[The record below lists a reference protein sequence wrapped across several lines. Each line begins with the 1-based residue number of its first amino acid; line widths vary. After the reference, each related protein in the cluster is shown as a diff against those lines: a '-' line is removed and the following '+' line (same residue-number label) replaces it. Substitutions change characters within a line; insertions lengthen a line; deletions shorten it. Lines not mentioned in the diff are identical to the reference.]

1 MNYFKLKGKIL
12 AKSKGVYIMP
22 SIFLLLEIGIIV
34 LLDLLVSKEFIIREN
49 LFLTTILPMTAIIT
63 CSLLVAYII
72 YLVQL
77 LYYEDRSNGI
87 QFLMY
92 SKPISRRKIFFSNL
106 LAISVPAFI
115 LMLSFWILNAILFV
129 TFVPKI
135 SHLNAYIFSA
145 LLFAILVTLTFLSFT
160 YLICAKVNK
169 KIFSFIAITPLLL
182 NSLVSLVV
190 IADNFNYRKN
200 FNEVSKRINSNQIL
214 PMQFNSDGSLNINN
228 LNSEWNN
235 RKLKDIPSLQEYN
248 SYSTNSFVPTLD
260 INKKDKSLIWPY
272 FSWLDY
278 QQHAKNINELLT
290 NSNITNWKWKTKF
303 SYTKLDSNKYM
314 TFNAKNYNDEDKEF
328 VFSQINA
335 YSKNEFKNNVKQ
347 LISNILTKSSSYANV
362 SIIKNMLLQS
372 TNYLQNINSYNDIYN
387 STEFKKLIQEAWEK
401 IQPFF
406 ATFTSEFTDT
416 YNKIKELLIGKYG
429 EAFTNKT
436 IEQAMYNSQIYQNNP
451 SMINTLT
458 PHALSLLM
466 TTKYYSLN
474 KSKLNKIDI
483 KPAKLLANSLDDK
496 SKTYEFSGNLALKNA
511 DRLPSLIDYSI
522 VENTSD
528 SFVSMTKYVSYPNW
542 ISILYFI
549 ILLAIMLPIAY
560 KLHVKGNFK

>member
-160 YLICAKVNK
+160 YLICTKVNK

-214 PMQFNSDGSLNINN
+214 PIQFNSDGSLNINN

-290 NSNITNWKWKTKF
+290 NSNTTNWKWKTKF

-347 LISNILTKSSSYANV
+347 LISNILTKSSSYANA

-401 IQPFF
+401 IQPSF

-436 IEQAMYNSQIYQNNP
+436 IEQTMYNSQIYQNNP

-483 KPAKLLANSLDDK
+483 KPAKLLANSPDDK